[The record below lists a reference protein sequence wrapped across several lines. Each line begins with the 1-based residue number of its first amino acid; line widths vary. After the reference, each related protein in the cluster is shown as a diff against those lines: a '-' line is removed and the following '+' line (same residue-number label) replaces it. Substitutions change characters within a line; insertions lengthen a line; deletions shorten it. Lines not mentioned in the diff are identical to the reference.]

1 MRRRDLLLAPPA
13 LLAQNAPARNIILFT
28 SDGLRWQDV
37 FRGIDPLLMGEK
49 EAHMDQA
56 RRLRDMFWRES
67 PNDRRE
73 ALMPE
78 LWRTIAPHATVSS
91 DVKVTNA
98 FRVSYPGYSEI
109 MTGRAQDEA
118 IRGNAPKQNPVET
131 FLEFLRR
138 KWSLKCE
145 QVAVFASWNAFQWMS
160 EKTPGA
166 ININAGYAPIGG
178 TPRLDELSRM
188 QRQIMTEDE
197 EARHDWITVEM
208 AAEYMRAFKPRVL
221 YVALNETD
229 EWAHHKRYDRYL
241 EMAHYIDKCLGRFW
255 TMAQS
260 MPEYRG
266 STALVVTADH
276 GRGATLDDWTSHG
289 ARVAGAERIWLAAA
303 GAGRPD
309 AAGLATRQC
318 DIAGMILR
326 MAGVDPVEYHR
337 A

>member
-1 MRRRDLLLAPPA
+1 MKRRDLLIASPA
-13 LLAQNAPARNIILFT
+13 LLAQAAPARNIILFT

-37 FRGIDPLLMGEK
+37 FHGIDPLLMGEK

-67 PNDRRE
+67 PDQRRE

-78 LWRTIAPHATVSS
+78 LWRMIAPHASLSS
-91 DVKVTNA
+91 EVAVTNA

-109 MTGRAQDEA
+109 MTGRTQDEA
-118 IRGNAPKQNPVET
+118 IRGNSPKQNPVET

-138 KWSLKCE
+138 RWSLKRE
-145 QVAVFASWNAFQWMS
+145 QVAVFGSWNAFQWMS
-160 EKTPGA
+160 ERTPGTIA
-166 ININAGYAPIGG
+166 INAGYAPIAG
-178 TPRLDELSRM
+178 TPRLDELNRM
-188 QRQIMTEDE
+188 QRQLMTEDD

-241 EMAHYIDKCLGRFW
+241 EMAHYIDKCLARFW
-255 TMAQS
+255 ALAQS
-260 MPEYRG
+260 IPEYRG
-266 STALVVTADH
+266 STALVATADH

-289 ARVAGAERIWLAAA
+289 AQVVGADRIWLAVA
-303 GAGRPD
+303 GANRPPVS
-309 AAGLATRQC
+309 GLAIRQR
-318 DIAGMILR
+318 DIAPMILR
-326 MAGVDPVEYHR
+326 MVGVDPAEYYS
-337 A
+337 